1 MCRQLVLLAQRTDP
15 KLIITARTLPEY
27 NYSTKILQRNG
38 FRLLGN
44 VWDKEDGDVW
54 EWLYDKDGK

>member
-1 MCRQLVLLAQRTDP
+1 VLLAQRTDP
-15 KLIITARTLPEY
+15 KLIITARTLVEH